1 MNYRKQKRRQSKPVT
16 KEVKFRFWNGGM
28 EYFFKVIAPITVETY
43 RLKEVF
49 NRELVGVPVSNKA
62 SLQQS
67 LNRLSTDITWEIYPV
82 KEEQCQTKE

>member
-1 MNYRKQKRRQSKPVT
+1 MNYRKTKRKQPKPVT
-16 KEVKFRFWNGGM
+16 KEVKFRFWNGGV
-28 EYFFKVIAPITVETY
+28 EYFFKVTAPVTVETY

-67 LNRLSTDITWEIYPV
+67 LNKLSTDITWEIVPI
-82 KEEQCQTKE
+82 KEA

>member
-1 MNYRKQKRRQSKPVT
+1 MAYNKRRKQKIKQTV
-16 KEVKFRFWNGGM
+16 KEHKFRFWNGGV
-28 EYFFKVIAPITVETY
+28 EYFFKVVAPVSVEAY

-67 LNRLSTDITWEIYPV
+67 LNRLSTSITWEIYPV